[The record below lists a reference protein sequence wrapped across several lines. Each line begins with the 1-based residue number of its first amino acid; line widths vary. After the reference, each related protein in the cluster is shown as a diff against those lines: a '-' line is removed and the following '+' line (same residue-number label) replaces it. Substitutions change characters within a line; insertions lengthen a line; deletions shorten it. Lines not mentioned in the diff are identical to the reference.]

1 MERIELKPC
10 PFCGTGGI
18 DMHLCRKFVH
28 DNARFFITCSWCGA
42 STGLYFEEKHAIEMW
57 NKRADDGKR
66 T

>member
-1 MERIELKPC
+1 MSRYIDADALMEKC
-10 PFCGTGGI
+10 F
-18 DMHLCRKFVH
+18 
-28 DNARFFITCSWCGA
+28 ARFFITCSWCGA